1 MLIKATLM
9 LILTIALNLYVLL
22 LQLSFLS
29 SPVHQFTSQFTN
41 SQFASSRQFAS
52 SPVRKSPVNQF
63 TRSLVHQFIKYTIWL
78 FHLVTHCPV
87 RQSTVQHFTLHEFA
101 IRELSPVRQFASSP
115 VRQKIKNSKSNRE
128 TNRVN
133 KQMNKHTYTHT
144 DNKQAEWQALLRKN
158 KKSRNIF
165 SRPFGH
171 WKSLITKS
179 FLLPSAF
186 QRCVVQPVTPRNH
199 GDPMGAR

>member
-63 TRSLVHQFIKYTIWL
+63 TGSLVNQFINYTIWL
-78 FHLVTHCPV
+78 FHLVTHFPEC
-87 RQSTVQHFTLHEFA
+87 QSSVQHFTLHEFA
-101 IRELSPVRQFASSP
+101 IREISPVRQFASSP
-115 VRQKIKNSKSNRE
+115 VRQKIKNTSQTERQIEWTNKWTNIHIHIQT
-128 TNRVN
+128 TNRQN
-133 KQMNKHTYTHT
+133 DKRCCEK
-144 DNKQAEWQALLRKN
+144 
-158 KKSRNIF
+158 
-165 SRPFGH
+165 
-171 WKSLITKS
+171 TKS
-179 FLLPSAF
+179 QGISFPGHSAIEKVWL
-186 QRCVVQPVTPRNH
+186 QKVSSCQGLSNDV
-199 GDPMGAR
+199 